1 MERDIEILKNKIQA
15 IVDSL
20 ARLHQSHEYPDL
32 VAQFHTLVAQF
43 SSLEADLPYL
53 VHAHIVPPTD
63 PDFFPRVL
71 FRTKLAPEI
80 EDWVSVEPSRDLTS
94 LELEIDQMRSY
105 RSSLLEMIQELR
117 EAFDAFKIQRADPVP
132 TPRIEPIL
140 KFMHS
145 GVEMVETKK

>member
-1 MERDIEILKNKIQA
+1 MERDIDILKNKLQS
-15 IVDSL
+15 IVDTL

-43 SSLEADLPYL
+43 SSLEVDLPFL

-80 EDWVSVEPSRDLTS
+80 EEWVAVEASRDLTT
-94 LELEIDQMRSY
+94 LELEMDQMQSY

-117 EAFDAFKIQRADPVP
+117 DAFDAFKIQRADPVP
-132 TPRIEPIL
+132 TPRVEPIL

-145 GVEMVETKK
+145 GIEISSEK